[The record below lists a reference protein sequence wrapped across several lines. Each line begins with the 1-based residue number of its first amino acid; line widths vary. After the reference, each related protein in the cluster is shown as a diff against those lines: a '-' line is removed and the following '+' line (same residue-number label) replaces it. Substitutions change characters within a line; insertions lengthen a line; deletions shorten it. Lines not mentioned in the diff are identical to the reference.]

1 VTPEAL
7 AMLHAQAFTT
17 PRPWSAAEF
26 AALKARPECFVVTAP
41 GGFLVASAVAGE
53 AEVLTLAV
61 APDARRRGIARGL
74 VAGFL
79 AVAAARGAQVAF
91 LEVAADNAAALAL
104 YQALGFAVAGRRKG
118 YYRTPEGTRIDA
130 VVMTRRLAG
139 AGRASDF

>member
-1 VTPEAL
+1 
-7 AMLHAQAFTT
+7 MLHAQAFTT

-26 AALKARPECFVVTAP
+26 AALKARPECFMVTAP

-61 APDARRRGIARGL
+61 VPEQRRQGIARGL

-79 AVAAARGAQVAF
+79 AQAAARGAQVAF

-104 YQALGFAVAGRRKG
+104 YQAFGFAVAGRRKG
-118 YYRTPEGTRIDA
+118 YYLSPQGARIDA
-130 VVMTRRLAG
+130 VVMTRHLTG

>member
-1 VTPEAL
+1 
-7 AMLHAQAFTT
+7 MLHAQAFTT

-79 AVAAARGAQVAF
+79 AVAAARGAQVAL
-91 LEVAADNAAALAL
+91 LEVAADNRAALAL
-104 YQALGFAVAGRRKG
+104 YRGAGFAEVGRRHG
-118 YYRTPEGTRIDA
+118 YYRTPEGQAIDA
-130 VVMTRRLAG
+130 VVMTRALPLPG
-139 AGRASDF
+139 I